1 VGHDGPETN
10 PEEATVT
17 AEFEQLV
24 AEFEKF
30 QSKIKNV
37 DDQFAGIG
45 EMQAELTR
53 LEASV
58 TSPDGAI
65 TVTSGPGGSVTD
77 VQFTKAA
84 LEQGPQALSAALMTT
99 MRQAIAESA
108 RRQATIVDE
117 HLGGDLNLVDQV
129 LEAQAD
135 AFGISVDELKSRMP
149 ETAAPA
155 PQADDFSERTILS
168 EATEPPPRPTPP
180 PPPSSQ
186 GDSFLKNLF
195 DEEDPR

>member
-1 VGHDGPETN
+1 LS
-10 PEEATVT
+10 

-24 AEFEKF
+24 AQFETF
-30 QSKIKNV
+30 QSKLKNV

-65 TVTSGPGGSVTD
+65 TVISGPGGSVTD
-77 VQFTKAA
+77 VRFTKAA
-84 LEQGPQALSAALMTT
+84 LEQSPQALSAALMTT
-99 MRQAIAESA
+99 MGQAIAESA

-117 HLGGDLNLVDQV
+117 HLGGELNIVDQV

-149 ETAAPA
+149 ENAAPA
-155 PQADDFSERTILS
+155 PQSDDFSERTILS
-168 EATEPPPRPTPP
+168 EATDPPPRPSPPP